1 MAIKEGIPI
10 KEARSRLS
18 EFANTLDGPVM
29 ITRRGSPVLA
39 VMPWEAYEA
48 LYETLEIVSDRD
60 LMKQLYESIREIEA
74 GRTIPL
80 ENVEKELG
88 L

>member
-18 EFANTLDGPVM
+18 EFANNLDGPVM

-39 VMPWEAYEA
+39 VMPWDAYEA
-48 LYETLEIVSDRD
+48 LYETL
-60 LMKQLYESIREIEA
+60 
-74 GRTIPL
+74 
-80 ENVEKELG
+80 
-88 L
+88 